1 MELAWSYWL
10 RSDACHANCQ
20 FYSLLRLFNNRI
32 FYNCIFMGINQM
44 AHLTFEDVCKY
55 LEQNQLNSVSQPESK
70 KQIFIGEFGLT
81 VCVEKRR

>member
-1 MELAWSYWL
+1 
-10 RSDACHANCQ
+10 
-20 FYSLLRLFNNRI
+20 
-32 FYNCIFMGINQM
+32 MGINQM